1 MCRCGPSFCAG
12 CYTQL
17 GGAAAPCPTCKSLLG
32 DLRNRGFERIRDKYQ
47 HQLQKNKR
55 AAAAAAAAAAASLNS
70 AECTLSVQAT
80 PQASGAETLGAASR
94 TLCVVAS
101 PLALEGRAST
111 SQDALVDEGR
121 LAFPA
126 AHDFALPQ
134 AVSQDLEASAPE
146 RAASPSPSNA
156 EHDPLHVVSFPV
168 PVHEAASG
176 AATAP
181 LLSDALRSMAVG
193 GGMQSLDVDHAATNL
208 QQRALGGLG
217 MIGVATAAAA
227 SRAEAGSAAP
237 GALAVGQERDEGHV
251 IWSASQGDERNA
263 DDIAESTWQKKN
275 RKATKHGGLTSTA
288 AQHLALPQAGWQDLE
303 AGAPERAS
311 SPSPLTSQLHPQHI
325 ASPAALVPVVHGVPY
340 T

>member
-1 MCRCGPSFCAG
+1 VCRCGPSFCAG

-47 HQLQKNKR
+47 HQLKKKMR
-55 AAAAAAAAAAASLNS
+55 AAAAADAASLNS

-80 PQASGAETLGAASR
+80 QQASGAETFGAASG

-101 PLALEGRAST
+101 PLALQGRAST
-111 SQDALVDEGR
+111 SQDAGVDEGG
-121 LAFPA
+121 LAFSA

-156 EHDPLHVVSFPV
+156 EHDPLHVASFPV

-176 AATAP
+176 AVTGP

-193 GGMQSLDVDHAATNL
+193 GGMQSPDVDHAATNL

-217 MIGVATAAAA
+217 MSGVATAAEA

-237 GALAVGQERDEGHV
+237 GALAVGQERHEGHV
-251 IWSASQGDERNA
+251 IWSSQGDEGNA
-263 DDIAESTWQKKN
+263 DDIAESTRQKKN
-275 RKATKHGGLTSTA
+275 RKATKQGGLTSTA

-303 AGAPERAS
+303 AGAPERTA
-311 SPSPLTSQLHPQHI
+311 SPSPLTSKHHPQHI
-325 ASPAALVPVVHGVPY
+325 ASPPALVPVVHGVPY
-340 T
+340 I